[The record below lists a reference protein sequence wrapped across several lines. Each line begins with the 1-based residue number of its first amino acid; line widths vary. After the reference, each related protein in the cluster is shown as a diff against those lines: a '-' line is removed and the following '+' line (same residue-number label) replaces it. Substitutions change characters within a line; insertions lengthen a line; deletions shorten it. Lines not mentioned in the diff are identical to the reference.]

1 MCRVLIYV
9 LDSPARPRAPGG
21 NPPYLPGD
29 VVAVVED
36 GFFLGADIERGH
48 PNGYSPANKWWR
60 IVEIPGVPAAD
71 FESLSKRGN
80 GRKRDRFIDVAALT
94 PSVTKAAVNAA
105 VRVRS

>member
-9 LDSPARPRAPGG
+9 LDKPIRPHGPDSD
-21 NPPYLPGD
+21 PPYLPGD

-48 PNGYSPANKWWR
+48 SPAKKWWR
-60 IVEIPGVPAAD
+60 IVELPGVPAAD
-71 FESLSKRGN
+71 FKGLAARGN
-80 GRKRDRFIDVAALT
+80 GRKRDRFIDVATLT
-94 PSVTKAAVNAA
+94 PSVTRAEVNAA